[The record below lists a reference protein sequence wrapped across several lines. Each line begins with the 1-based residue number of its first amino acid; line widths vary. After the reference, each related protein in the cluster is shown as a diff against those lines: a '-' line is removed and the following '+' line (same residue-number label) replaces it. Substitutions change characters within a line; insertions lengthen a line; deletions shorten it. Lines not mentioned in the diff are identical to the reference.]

1 MTVTANVTATG
12 QDIQTLNEGTT
23 HLVANIRDTYY
34 KFVPSATDCFFFKS
48 DAYNGDP
55 DLYIYD
61 EDGNELDYDTSGG
74 GFDFDVKLTQG
85 KTYYVRYLEYDGTG
99 YTLDLKIYRVY

>member
-1 MTVTANVTATG
+1 M
-12 QDIQTLNEGTT
+12 
-23 HLVANIRDTYY
+23 
-34 KFVPSATDCFFFKS
+34 
-48 DAYNGDP
+48 
-55 DLYIYD
+55 YIYD
-61 EDGNELDYDTSGG
+61 EDGNELESDTSGG